1 MTARPTPRLVGY
13 SVLVALLLL
22 AALVLG
28 RPVLVA
34 LAVPFALWLVLGA
47 ALASRPQLAG
57 SVSLASDR
65 TSEGEPVAVQ
75 VELSVTGRT
84 SLVELELQPPK
95 QVEVEKPGP
104 RRRLAMRSG
113 EPVELELSLMPLRWG
128 IYRLPSLTITAQDP
142 FSLFRFQGTVGGQL
156 RLRVYPR
163 WEELQHLL
171 TPAKTQVYA
180 GNRIARQQG
189 EGIEFADIRPF
200 VAGDRVRRINW
211 RVTAR
216 TGVPHVNEFHLERN
230 SDVILF
236 IDSFTEINLGLESVL
251 GLAVRAAAA
260 LAQGHLHER
269 DRVGLIGFGGLLR
282 WLMPGMGSQ
291 FLYRV
296 ADALLDT
303 EVVTSYAWRAID
315 VIPPRVLPPAAT
327 VIALSPLLDPRSL
340 GALADLHYRGFD
352 VVVLEISAEGL
363 LGARSAEVDPLALR
377 TWGMLRRARRNR
389 LARAGVGIS
398 EWIPGEPLDVALAK
412 AREYRRFAPR
422 ASA

>member
-28 RPVLVA
+28 RPALVA

-57 SVSLASDR
+57 TISLPSDR
-65 TSEGEPVAVQ
+65 TSEGVPVPMQ
-75 VELSVTGRT
+75 VELLVTGRT
-84 SLVELELQPPK
+84 STVELELQLPSGVK
-95 QVEVEKPGP
+95 VEAPGP
-104 RRRLAMRSG
+104 RRRLAVRSR
-113 EPVELELSLMPLRWG
+113 EPVDLELSLLPLRWG
-128 IYRLPSLTITAQDP
+128 IYRFPGLRVTAQDP

-171 TPAKTQVYA
+171 TPDKTQVYA

-200 VAGDRVRRINW
+200 VPGDRVRRINW

-216 TGVPHVNEFHLERN
+216 TGVPHVNDFYLERN

-236 IDSFTEINLGLESVL
+236 IDSFSEISLGPESVL

-282 WLMPGMGSQ
+282 WLMPGMGAQ

-327 VIALSPLLDPRSL
+327 VIALSPLLDPRSV

-352 VVVLEISAEGL
+352 VVVVEISPEGL

-377 TWGMLRRARRNR
+377 TWAMLRRARRNR
-389 LARAGVGIS
+389 LARAGVAIS
-398 EWIPGEPLDVALAK
+398 EWLPGEPLDVALAK